1 MLQISLVFVCLCQII
16 RRLAAVSYRETRR
29 GAGHRVII
37 NNDDNNN
44 NNIDRF
50 LEFVF
55 RVLYYYLVVCEE

>member
-37 NNDDNNN
+37 NNDDNN
-44 NNIDRF
+44 IDRF